1 MWTHHTG
8 GKTFPIFEESRV
20 KFQKFAHKGW
30 REFLERGEDLLLK
43 GGCCSWERIFP
54 ALLWLYLHFN
64 GIKKGCQISFFQ
76 KMPPTKN
83 ALKVGEQDNC
93 NID

>member
-1 MWTHHTG
+1 MEG
-8 GKTFPIFEESRV
+8 VFRKGRRLTF
-20 KFQKFAHKGW
+20 
-30 REFLERGEDLLLK
+30 ERGGVDSL
-43 GGCCSWERIFP
+43 ERIFP

-64 GIKKGCQISFFQ
+64 DIKKGCQISFFQ